1 MSKQGIYK
9 ISGNTKPKVGEL
21 ATYRI
26 DEWYPATPMQK
37 RNPALVTWHLFKK
50 VNGKFVP
57 TNIKKVGVSNFT
69 FNTNAY
75 KDTFRVEAYLHSP
88 EERAPMALEVQPQ
101 PNDVPKINKVEL
113 KYIDDTPGTVF
124 SFTEKLVAEASCM
137 NLEGQYLMFTLWED
151 DATDSGHNNS
161 NQSIE
166 NKRAKVINGT
176 ARAEFMLTKAL
187 MRKAMEGEINPQQME
202 FYVTV
207 EYYAHKKHATNNVNI
222 NTPAELRT
230 PAGQPQPQQ
239 PAPQPQQP
247 APPPPQQPQQPQ
259 QPTPSP
265 NPTPVPDP
273 VSAHGQAHNT
283 QPATP
288 PPSGGVS
295 PTTVNPVKI
304 EELLDAYFA
313 KKEYTKQ
320 TGEED
325 GTHTYTFGG
334 SKSGNKTSTA
344 EEKNKVAQTI
354 LNKIKESLKAQ
365 KKYTT
370 PEIIA
375 ASLTAQAYGKDTA
388 NEKTVT
394 FKTFKL
400 GADFKKVDSAP
411 LDEKLYLVA
420 RTMLLE
426 GKQVTISIKEKD
438 GLIKGAPDSL
448 LPVLEI
454 TEEQM
459 EQKTPAGQAV
469 PGTEKTVFTGTVKDN
484 IIKIPIHLRPKS
496 EDELKQW
503 KDKISK
509 GKEDGTYTYTFGSTT
524 NITNETQKASIAKVI
539 FANAQKGN
547 AKNPKIEIGKT
558 SSEEEIK
565 KVLEIKNYSE
575 GNTITFKLLKKVPE
589 FLYLHAKAQG
599 EKQHDKEFLKKEGA
613 YFQIGNKCP
622 RCEEEITLKHIED
635 LFGVHSNSTNF
646 RKQVVEFLN
655 MYIKQRKNTN
665 KPIHLNT
672 CLRKAH
678 FFAQVGAETSGIN
691 TDWIVE
697 TDIMPYTPTN
707 VRNTTIFGERSGILE
722 RRGQI
727 ESFCAERPQ
736 KKLLSFLYAHEN
748 KFGNGNGNEASGD
761 GYKYRGRG
769 LKQLTGKTNY
779 KNASETLKE
788 IFPEEYVD
796 LVANPDKVK
805 EAKYAVLSAIA
816 YWEKHE
822 IWKVADEIKTSNDQD
837 VKRIRST
844 VNGGVAGW
852 KDAKKYFEKGIE
864 VFRVNECSPIEK
876 VSSDGKWHDP
886 VDNPQL
892 CLYSQGGESKKPWHG
907 SFGPTIRDGV
917 NKHTGMDLFAKPETN
932 VYACVK
938 SKVVRSEINSSMF
951 GQMIVL
957 QVIDEGVEVIKSR
970 RKNPFALKYA
980 HKSEIES
987 QNFDHNG
994 PFYLVYAHLKERK
1007 VNVGDTVDAGKIIGL
1022 TGTSGNNGVP
1032 FSTKNPHLHFEI
1044 MNVERQAGLN
1054 KKCNPGVYLT
1064 YKDEDSLTASDI
1076 AEQEDARKNSK
1087 FWKQ

>member
-21 ATYRI
+21 VTYTI
-26 DEWYPATPMQK
+26 DEWYPATPKEK
-37 RNPALVTWHLFKK
+37 RNPAHVTWHLFKK

-57 TNIKKVGVSNFT
+57 TNIRKKGISSFT
-69 FNTNAY
+69 FNTTAY
-75 KDTFRVEAYLHSP
+75 KDTFRIEAYLHNP
-88 EERAPMALEVQPQ
+88 EGRAPMALEVQPQ
-101 PNDVPKINKVEL
+101 PSDVPRINKVEL

-124 SFTEKLVAEASCM
+124 SFTEKLVAEARCM
-137 NLEGQYLMFTLWED
+137 NLEAQYLLFTLWED
-151 DATDSGHNNS
+151 DSRDAVHNTSNTPIDSKK
-161 NQSIE
+161 E
-166 NKRAKVINGT
+166 KVKNGI

-187 MRKAMEGEINPQQME
+187 MRKAMEGETDPQQLE

-207 EYYAHKKHATNNVNI
+207 EYYAHKKHATNNINI
-222 NTPAELRT
+222 DTPQEIRT
-230 PAGQPQPQQ
+230 PSGNPQPQPQPQQ
-239 PAPQPQQP
+239 QQP
-247 APPPPQQPQQPQ
+247 AQPEQHPEPQ
-259 QPTPSP
+259 T
-265 NPTPVPDP
+265 
-273 VSAHGQAHNT
+273 AHGQANNT
-283 QPATP
+283 QPVTP
-288 PPSGGVS
+288 PAPGGIS
-295 PTTVNPVKI
+295 PTTVNQVKI
-304 EELLDAYFA
+304 EDLLDAYFA

-334 SKSGNKTSTA
+334 SKSANKTATA

-354 LNKIKESLKAQ
+354 LNKVKDSLKSQ

-370 PEIIA
+370 LEVIA
-375 ASLTAQAYGKDTA
+375 SSLTAQAYGKDTA

-400 GADFKKVDSAP
+400 GAEFKKVDSAP
-411 LDEKLYLVA
+411 LEDKLYLVA
-420 RTMLLE
+420 RTMLLD

-438 GLIKGAPDSL
+438 GIIKGSPDAI
-448 LPVLEI
+448 LPILEI

-459 EQKTPAGQAV
+459 EQKAPDGEV
-469 PGTEKTVFTGTVKDN
+469 PGTEKTEFSGTVKDN
-484 IIKIPIHLRPKS
+484 MVKIPIHLRPKS
-496 EDELKQW
+496 EEELKQW
-503 KDKISK
+503 KEKISK
-509 GKEDGTYTYTFGSTT
+509 GKEDGTYTYTFGGPTSIK
-524 NITNETQKASIAKVI
+524 NDAEKKSIAGTILK
-539 FANAQKGN
+539 NAQEGKRG
-547 AKNPKIEIGKT
+547 NPKIEDGKT
-558 SSEEEIK
+558 SSVEEIE
-565 KVLEIKNYSE
+565 KVLEIKDYSA

-599 EKQHDKEFLKKEGA
+599 QKQHDKKFLNKDGA

-697 TDIMPYTPTN
+697 TDVMPYTPTN

-837 VKRIRST
+837 IKRIRST

-892 CLYSQGGESKKPWHG
+892 CLYSQGGESKKTWHG

-957 QVIDEGVEVIKSR
+957 QVIDEGVDVIKSR

-1007 VNVGDTVDAGKIIGL
+1007 VNVGDTVNAGKVIGL

>member
-9 ISGNTKPKVGEL
+9 ISGNTKPKVGEQV
-21 ATYRI
+21 TYKI
-26 DEWYPATPMQK
+26 DEWYPATPIAK
-37 RNPALVTWHLFKK
+37 RNPAHVTWHLFKK

-57 TNIKKVGVSNFT
+57 TNIKKVGVSSFT
-69 FNTNAY
+69 FNTTAY
-75 KDTFRVEAYLHSP
+75 KDTFRIEAYLHNP
-88 EERAPMALEVQPQ
+88 EGRAPMALEIQPQ
-101 PNDVPKINKVEL
+101 PSDVPKINKVEL

-124 SFTEKLVAEASCM
+124 SFTEKLVAEARCM
-137 NLEGQYLMFTLWED
+137 NLEAEYLLFTLWED
-151 DATDSGHNNS
+151 DARDSGHSTS
-161 NQSIE
+161 NTPIDSKKE
-166 NKRAKVINGT
+166 KVKNGI

-187 MRKAMEGEINPQQME
+187 MRKAMQGEANPQQME

-207 EYYAHKKHATNNVNI
+207 EYYAHKKHATNNVNVS
-222 NTPAELRT
+222 TPDELR
-230 PAGQPQPQQ
+230 PASGQPQPQPQPQPQQ
-239 PAPQPQQP
+239 PQPQPQ
-247 APPPPQQPQQPQ
+247 PQQPQQPQ
-259 QPTPSP
+259 PA
-265 NPTPVPDP
+265 PVPAQP
-273 VSAHGQAHNT
+273 EPEPQSAHGTAHNT
-283 QPATP
+283 QPATSP
-288 PPSGGVS
+288 PPGGVS
-295 PTTVNPVKI
+295 PTTVNPVKA
-304 EELLDAYFA
+304 EDLLDAYFA
-313 KKEYTKQ
+313 KKEYIKQ

-334 SKSGNKTSTA
+334 TKSGNKTGTA

-354 LNKIKESLKAQ
+354 LGKIKDSLKSQ

-370 PEIIA
+370 LEVIA
-375 ASLTAQAYGKDTA
+375 AALTAEAYGKDTV
-388 NEKTVT
+388 NQKTVT

-400 GADFKKVDSAP
+400 GPDFKKVDSAP
-411 LDEKLYLVA
+411 LDDKLYLVA
-420 RTMLLE
+420 RTMMLE

-438 GLIKGAPDSL
+438 GIIKGAADAV

-459 EQKTPAGQAV
+459 EQKNPAGQAV

-484 IIKIPIHLRPKS
+484 MVKIPIHLRPKS
-496 EDELKQW
+496 EEELKQW

-509 GKEDGTYTYTFGSTT
+509 GKEDGTYTYTFGGAT
-524 NITNETQKASIAKVI
+524 NIDNEAKKTSIAKTI
-539 FANAQKGN
+539 LDNAKKGN
-547 AKNPKIEIGKT
+547 AKNPKIESGKT

-565 KVLEIKNYSE
+565 KVLAIKNYQP
-575 GNTITFKLLKKVPE
+575 GDTITFKLLKKVPE

-599 EKQHDKEFLKKEGA
+599 DKQHDKKFLNKEGA

-622 RCEEEITLKHIED
+622 RCEAEITLKQIED
-635 LFGVHSNSTNF
+635 LFGVHSASTAY
-646 RKQVVEFLN
+646 REEVAKYLN
-655 MYIKQRKNTN
+655 QYIQQRKTTD
-665 KPIHLNT
+665 KPIHLDT

-691 TDWIVE
+691 TSWIVE
-697 TDIMPYTPTN
+697 TDVNPYSPAN
-707 VRNTTIFGERSGILE
+707 VRNPDLFGERGVKLD

-727 ESFCAERPQ
+727 EAFCAQRPQ
-736 KKLLSFLYAHEN
+736 IKLLSFLYAHEN
-748 KFGNGNGNEASGD
+748 GKGNGNGNEASGD
-761 GYKYRGRG
+761 GYKFRGRG
-769 LKQLTGKTNY
+769 LKQLTGRENY
-779 KNASETLKE
+779 RKASLKLKE
-788 IFPEEYVD
+788 IFPDDYID
-796 LVANPDKVK
+796 LEANPDKVK
-805 EAKYAVLSAIA
+805 EVKYAVLSALA
-816 YWEKHE
+816 YWENNE
-822 IWKVADEIKTSNDQD
+822 VWKVADEIKKSDDNSI
-837 VKRIRST
+837 KKIRRT
-844 VNGGVAGW
+844 VNGATAGW
-852 KDAKKYFEKGIE
+852 ESAKKHFEKGIE
-864 VFRVNECSPIEK
+864 VFKVNECSPVEK
-876 VSSDGKWHDP
+876 APSDGKWHDP

-970 RKNPFALKYA
+970 RKNPFTLKYA

-1007 VNVGDTVDAGKIIGL
+1007 VAVGDIVNAGKIIGL

-1064 YKDEDSLTASDI
+1064 YKDEDSLTPSDI

>member
-57 TNIKKVGVSNFT
+57 TNIKKVGVSSFT

-161 NQSIE
+161 NQSID

-283 QPATP
+283 QPTTP

-354 LNKIKESLKAQ
+354 LNKIKDSLKAQ

-370 PEIIA
+370 LEIIA

-400 GADFKKVDSAP
+400 GVDFKKVDSAP
-411 LDEKLYLVA
+411 LDDKLYLVA

-438 GLIKGAPDSL
+438 GLIKGTPDSL

-484 IIKIPIHLRPKS
+484 IVKIPIHLRPKS

-539 FANAQKGN
+539 LANAQKGN
-547 AKNPKIEIGKT
+547 AKNPKIESGKT

-575 GNTITFKLLKKVPE
+575 GNTITFKLLKNVPE

-613 YFQIGNKCP
+613 YFQIGKKCD
-622 RCEEEITLKHIED
+622 CEARVRAFIRMLRVGEGTGEIIKSYD
-635 LFGVHSNSTNF
+635 
-646 RKQVVEFLN
+646 RKQKKIIYIPHDFQRGYTIAFAGNIITDLSTHPQLIYKGKNDKQGSSAAGAYQVMRYTWWELSGFEVV
-655 MYIKQRKNTN
+655 
-665 KPIHLNT
+665 
-672 CLRKAH
+672 
-678 FFAQVGAETSGIN
+678 
-691 TDWIVE
+691 
-697 TDIMPYTPTN
+697 
-707 VRNTTIFGERSGILE
+707 
-722 RRGQI
+722 
-727 ESFCAERPQ
+727 
-736 KKLLSFLYAHEN
+736 KK
-748 KFGNGNGNEASGD
+748 K
-761 GYKYRGRG
+761 K
-769 LKQLTGKTNY
+769 TG
-779 KNASETLKE
+779 
-788 IFPEEYVD
+788 
-796 LVANPDKVK
+796 
-805 EAKYAVLSAIA
+805 
-816 YWEKHE
+816 
-822 IWKVADEIKTSNDQD
+822 
-837 VKRIRST
+837 
-844 VNGGVAGW
+844 
-852 KDAKKYFEKGIE
+852 KYFEERDLLKKYKIPDYTPESQDKICIALMQKQREDLLGKIIANKIREAIQQDACYIWASLPETETESHYFYNGSRQPATPLTTCIEHYDQFLQEELKGNTNLHLKE
-864 VFRVNECSPIEK
+864 GFLKDFGVKCCNEGEESSGVCPDDRSQCFEYSDV
-876 VSSDGKWHDP
+876 VSSPKLNNQS
-886 VDNPQL
+886 DN
-892 CLYSQGGESKKPWHG
+892 
-907 SFGPTIRDGV
+907 V
-917 NKHTGMDLFAKPETN
+917 NKNRWHRTKRYNSTHPNGYYHTGTDILASSGT
-932 VYACVK
+932 AVK
-938 SKVVRSEINSSMF
+938 SMMCGTVSDLVKTFSANEYRENSL
-951 GQMIVL
+951 GNYI
-957 QVIDEGVEVIKSR
+957 VIKSKD
-970 RKNPFALKYA
+970 KNGNDVYIKYC
-980 HKSEIES
+980 
-987 QNFDHNG
+987 
-994 PFYLVYAHLKERK
+994 HLDEVSVSKNQK
-1007 VNVGDTVDAGKIIGL
+1007 VKHGDTIGKSGS
-1022 TGTSGNNGVP
+1022 TGNAASV
-1032 FSTKNPHLHFEI
+1032 
-1044 MNVERQAGLN
+1044 
-1054 KKCNPGVYLT
+1054 
-1064 YKDEDSLTASDI
+1064 YKDGKLIHGINPIYRHIHIEAATSSSFGATRIDP
-1076 AEQEDARKNSK
+1076 EQFMKTK
-1087 FWKQ
+1087 FDETTKGNPK